1 MHDSGNSLLDPSGRV
16 RLLLYCGYAL
26 VATLLCGCLSK
37 PYGSDLPVLQL
48 PAQYQNAAPGEAT
61 AAVAG
66 ASPAVESQDP
76 AASSPIAAPPAADE
90 TPVDWWR
97 DFGNRELQALVDRGL
112 ANNPDVRIALNR
124 IVQAKARADQANG
137 ARYPA
142 LSAPL
147 TIAEQAPGGTTVGTA
162 PAGSVSSAG
171 GRNTSQKTFQASIR
185 ADWRLDIWGEQ
196 SALADSANFQ
206 LWRAVYERENVQR
219 NLAGSLAA
227 SYVEFLSLNDRLRIA
242 METEDVLSATLA
254 SIEKRVKVGDATL
267 SELEQQRAAIFAV
280 RASIPTLEQQRFDAL
295 AAIAFLVAAVPGNLT
310 LSDDGLDSLAI
321 PGVAAGVPSSLLLRR
336 PDVRAA
342 EAQLLAADADVA
354 VARARILPPMDLSAQ
369 IGYSSVALSQLFVPR
384 ALFWS
389 VVDSLTV
396 SIFDAGRKRNE
407 QVFSQAVQEEMVE
420 SYARTV
426 YRAMKEAESALAA
439 VRLSERRL
447 AAQREASQA
456 ARRAWEIS
464 TRVYAV
470 GGIDYL
476 SLLETQRSYH
486 RYLDDYQKGRMELF
500 RGYISLF
507 QALGGGLK
515 ATRQAPAGDNAAAG
529 SPRALPAAADGIP
542 VDDGAGVSSETFWQV
557 ELGGLYHRST
567 IGATWRDLHSRYAEL
582 MAGRAIRPRLQGR
595 IDDDRDGQQSWY
607 RLYVAKFASPPEAER
622 FCLALKSD
630 QQRCRVISSESDETV
645 LAPTAT
651 PPAERAG
658 PSSVAKGTP

>member
-1 MHDSGNSLLDPSGRV
+1 
-16 RLLLYCGYAL
+16 
-26 VATLLCGCLSK
+26 
-37 PYGSDLPVLQL
+37 
-48 PAQYQNAAPGEAT
+48 
-61 AAVAG
+61 
-66 ASPAVESQDP
+66 
-76 AASSPIAAPPAADE
+76 
-90 TPVDWWR
+90 
-97 DFGNRELQALVDRGL
+97 
-112 ANNPDVRIALNR
+112 
-124 IVQAKARADQANG
+124 
-137 ARYPA
+137 
-142 LSAPL
+142 
-147 TIAEQAPGGTTVGTA
+147 
-162 PAGSVSSAG
+162 
-171 GRNTSQKTFQASIR
+171 
-185 ADWRLDIWGEQ
+185 
-196 SALADSANFQ
+196 
-206 LWRAVYERENVQR
+206 
-219 NLAGSLAA
+219 
-227 SYVEFLSLNDRLRIA
+227 VEFLSLNDRLRIA

-295 AAIAFLVAAVPGNLT
+295 AAIAFLVATVPGNLT
-310 LSDDGLDSLAI
+310 LSEDGLDSLAI

-396 SIFDAGRKRNE
+396 SIFDGGRKRNE

-426 YRAMKEAESALAA
+426 YRAMKEAETALAA

-486 RYLDDYQKGRMELF
+486 RYLDDYQKGPHGVVPWLHQPVPGIGRRPESDSPGAGRRQRR
-500 RGYISLF
+500 RGF
-507 QALGGGLK
+507 
-515 ATRQAPAGDNAAAG
+515 ATRPAGGRRWN
-529 SPRALPAAADGIP
+529 
-542 VDDGAGVSSETFWQV
+542 T
-557 ELGGLYHRST
+557 GG
-567 IGATWRDLHSRYAEL
+567 
-582 MAGRAIRPRLQGR
+582 
-595 IDDDRDGQQSWY
+595 
-607 RLYVAKFASPPEAER
+607 
-622 FCLALKSD
+622 
-630 QQRCRVISSESDETV
+630 
-645 LAPTAT
+645 
-651 PPAERAG
+651 
-658 PSSVAKGTP
+658 